1 MSLLLSDYR
10 TGGADAGIVD
20 LITETMVSES
30 QLLNVLTFDELT
42 DNNVS
47 RQRMYEESDVQEHS
61 VGDTWAVVNPTWVS
75 RDAPLTIL
83 GDNVTVDNFGT
94 LGAGTKF
101 ATLMASQIQEK
112 ARGMSRRFDR
122 LAIYANTTTTGR
134 LSGSVMVGLLEHIA
148 RVEGASVTDLDGW
161 LYSSPANYDSANN
174 KQVVQAASGAATALT
189 LAMVDVLRDTVR
201 PKATAF
207 IMSRA
212 SRRKIEALARAA
224 GTNMEIREAKLGQR
238 ILNWDGIDILVNDE
252 IKDNMDDATA
262 VVTDISSY
270 NYDQASSGTAD
281 SSPIFAVAI
290 GPKDFTG
297 INGVGLVQVEDLAG
311 GGAMETLDAKGK
323 RVKAYLGTALR
334 KKEAAAVLVNAI
346 P

>member
-1 MSLLLSDYR
+1 
-10 TGGADAGIVD
+10 
-20 LITETMVSES
+20 
-30 QLLNVLTFDELT
+30 
-42 DNNVS
+42 
-47 RQRMYEESDVQEHS
+47 
-61 VGDTWAVVNPTWVS
+61 
-75 RDAPLTIL
+75 
-83 GDNVTVDNFGT
+83 
-94 LGAGTKF
+94 
-101 ATLMASQIQEK
+101 
-112 ARGMSRRFDR
+112 
-122 LAIYANTTTTGR
+122 
-134 LSGSVMVGLLEHIA
+134 MVGLLEHIA